1 MKKYLLLLAAAAFL
15 AASCDRVYVDEIAPH
30 EPVITAFTPASA
42 PVGAEVTVTGEYL
55 SDVTAAYI
63 GDVKVDIATKIS
75 NTRLVIK
82 VVSGVTSGVVKLVS
96 AQGTGLSEATFHC
109 TFAVPEIAASLLQ
122 AQADMGESIMLS
134 GTNMLSVKKVF
145 FTAEGYT
152 EGHEA
157 QILSGTDDELIVKVP
172 YVEDATARITMTYF
186 NGTADVETPQ
196 ASAPSITV
204 MRYVP
209 HFNAYEFEKTAVG
222 RSITLT
228 GEYLNNIDRITVG
241 EEEAQ
246 VYKSEGE
253 LTFTVPAG
261 DFPDGD
267 TVVPLTAWYFD
278 NNESIVL
285 TESFTV
291 YVPYIKFWEN
301 IQAWAQGRVPENSYA
316 SFFSPENGK
325 LYENAKWKT
334 DLDPVAMRLHNAQ
347 WGSANVPK
355 PGVVSDEDYNSVVP
369 YFFFSAVSGNV
380 LQVNGPANSNGQIK
394 NFFVDATST
403 PSNDFRVPG
412 GNDNL
417 PGTPIIAF
425 RYLDPGNA
433 TENELIQKVLNDEIE
448 KLDEETFPIDV
459 TNSTIA
465 GISVTSL
472 AGGVKSSSW
481 CDHQTTTLAD
491 DSGYKLDAVFI
502 VAYYQNYGYNP
513 DQRAAGIKRLGLLHV
528 KQIDWGVYTNGST
541 TNYGST
547 VVTFDCYWQKYDYDY
562 SKL

>member
-15 AASCDRVYVDEIAPH
+15 AVSCDRVYVDEVVPH

-55 SDVTAAYI
+55 NEVTAAYI
-63 GDVKVDIATKIS
+63 GDIKVDIAARIS

-82 VVSGVTSGVVKLVS
+82 VVSGVTSGVIKLVN
-96 AQGTGLSEATFHC
+96 AQGTGSSEATFNC
-109 TFAVPEIAASLLQ
+109 SFAVPEIAASLLQ
-122 AQADMGESIMLS
+122 AEAEMGENIMLS
-134 GTNMLSVKKVF
+134 GSHLLSAKKVI
-145 FTAEGYT
+145 FTAEGQT
-152 EGHEA
+152 EGHEG
-157 QILSGTDDELIVKVP
+157 QIISGTDEELIVKVP
-172 YVEDATARITMTYF
+172 YVEDASARITMTYF
-186 NGTADVETPQ
+186 NGKGDEATPLT
-196 ASAPSITV
+196 SAPHITV
-204 MRYVP
+204 IRYVP

-241 EEEAQ
+241 EWEAQ
-246 VYKSEGE
+246 VFKSAGE

-261 DFPDGD
+261 EFPDGD

-285 TESFTV
+285 AESFTV
-291 YVPYIKFWEN
+291 FVPYVKFWEN
-301 IQAWAQGRVPENSYA
+301 IQTWAQGRVADNTFA
-316 SFFSPENGK
+316 SFFCPENGK

-334 DLDPVAMRLHNAQ
+334 DLDPVAMELHGSQ

-355 PGVVSDEDYNSVVP
+355 PGVVSDEAYNSVLP

-380 LQVNGPANSNGQIK
+380 LQVNGPANSNGQLK

-403 PSNDFRVPG
+403 PSNDYRVPG
-412 GNDNL
+412 GNDNI

-425 RYLDPGNA
+425 RYLSPGNA
-433 TENELIQKVLNDEIE
+433 TENELIQKVLDDQIE
-448 KLDEETFPIDV
+448 KIDEATFPIDV
-459 TNSTIA
+459 ANSTIA

-481 CDHQTTTLAD
+481 CDHQTASLTD
-491 DSGYKLDAVFI
+491 DPGYKLDAVFI

-528 KQIDWGVYTNGST
+528 KQIDWG
-541 TNYGST
+541 NYNNSNFGAS